1 MKQPEAE
8 IITTE
13 DKTGQVFP
21 GQPGGLLPCPTG
33 WKALLWTEFFRVWL
47 SCAQTQPEGWDALC
61 SLQHHYL
68 GNHTSRPC
76 PSLSGRLKCLLFHS
90 FQFCFFSKLHNPL
103 SSSASRDLRTVPKR
117 ASVEA
122 NLLFMPPKT
131 TYLRWAQLHTV
142 LPAPALLSETPNPI
156 SHTFTAKHHN
166 SFCMP
171 WSSSYQPAAPGSV
184 EQDQGGS
191 TALATSGD
199 HLAGPLWTPLSPTTY
214 CVNLNRL
221 VHKLA
226 QHHFICWKEGESS
239 SAKALIFC
247 SWVL

>member
-1 MKQPEAE
+1 M
-8 IITTE
+8 TTE

-103 SSSASRDLRTVPKR
+103 LVHPEIFVQSLKEPAWKLTFFSCHPKPLISDEPNFIQYRLLLLYSLRHQIL
-117 ASVEA
+117 S
-122 NLLFMPPKT
+122 LIHLQQST
-131 TYLRWAQLHTV
+131 TTAFVCHDPHPTSQLH
-142 LPAPALLSETPNPI
+142 
-156 SHTFTAKHHN
+156 
-166 SFCMP
+166 
-171 WSSSYQPAAPGSV
+171 
-184 EQDQGGS
+184 QG
-191 TALATSGD
+191 
-199 HLAGPLWTPLSPTTY
+199 
-214 CVNLNRL
+214 
-221 VHKLA
+221 
-226 QHHFICWKEGESS
+226 Q
-239 SAKALIFC
+239 
-247 SWVL
+247 